1 MNEILGFAGQLNSFR
16 GPHLARGQYLV
27 HAFIIG
33 LNRDTY
39 LHLAISFQEI
49 FGEICETEIYDM
61 LASMTKET
69 LQMNDTWMKQFG
81 VKIVISEVKKI
92 SLSDIFQFE
101 SEPHVTKFL
110 RSLSRVANRFAHLI
124 ADPIAYKMMLL
135 LLLTMESPKLTKF
148 SDLHKNYLQIFWRQ
162 LSQAY
167 LEKSDC
173 DDFIKELFFAL
184 HCFQLLTDS
193 MLQLL
198 S

>member
-1 MNEILGFAGQLNSFR
+1 MFGQL
-16 GPHLARGQYLV
+16 
-27 HAFIIG
+27 
-33 LNRDTY
+33 
-39 LHLAISFQEI
+39 
-49 FGEICETEIYDM
+49 CETNIFDM
-61 LASMTKET
+61 LAAMTKET
-69 LQMNDTWMKQFG
+69 LNMSDSWMKQYG

-124 ADPIAYKMMLL
+124 ADPITYKMMFL
-135 LLLTMESPKLTKF
+135 LLLTMESRKLTKF
-148 SDLHKNYLQIFWRQ
+148 SDLHKNYLHLFWIQ
-162 LSQAY
+162 LNQAY
-167 LEKSDC
+167 VEKSDC
-173 DDFIKELFFAL
+173 DEFIKELFFAI